1 MQNQAHAEL
10 GPATRHVLS
19 GPRSKPGAMNIRSR
33 SVRRELLLRMMFA
46 GLAGTLVVG
55 SAP

>member
-1 MQNQAHAEL
+1 
-10 GPATRHVLS
+10 
-19 GPRSKPGAMNIRSR
+19 MNIRSR

-55 SAP
+55 SVTY